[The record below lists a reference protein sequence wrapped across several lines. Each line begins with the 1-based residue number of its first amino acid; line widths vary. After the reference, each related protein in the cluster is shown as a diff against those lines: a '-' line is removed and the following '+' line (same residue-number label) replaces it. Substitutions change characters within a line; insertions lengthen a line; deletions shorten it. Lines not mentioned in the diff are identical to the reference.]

1 MTQPEA
7 LRLADELSKPWY
19 RWQAQEEAAAE
30 LRRLHAAHEISLRTI
45 DRKADAIQ
53 ELLVQRDELIEI
65 NRELLAA
72 LKAQMDVTNWSEQE
86 AANELCRAA
95 IAKGETK

>member
-7 LRLADELSKPWY
+7 LTPSDLLVLDELSSTGTT
-19 RWQAQEEAAAE
+19 AAAAE
-30 LRRLHAAHEISLRTI
+30 LRRLHEAN
-45 DRKADAIQ
+45 Q

-72 LKAQMDVTNWSEQE
+72 LTGLTSAT
-86 AANELCRAA
+86 RAA
-95 IAKGETK
+95 IAKGELK